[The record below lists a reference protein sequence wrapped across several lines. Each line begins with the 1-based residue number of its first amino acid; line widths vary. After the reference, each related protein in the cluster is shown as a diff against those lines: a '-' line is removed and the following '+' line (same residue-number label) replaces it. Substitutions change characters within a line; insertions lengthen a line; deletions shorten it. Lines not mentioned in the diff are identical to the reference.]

1 MLENLEKGFFKIY
14 PYEKKYEIIKN
25 DDLDGSRTFT
35 QAYQIETLRMCLGDL
50 WKPYRDILISDRY
63 VQAGESYEALNMAI
77 FTM

>member
-1 MLENLEKGFFKIY
+1 MKLSKMTIWMVLEL
-14 PYEKKYEIIKN
+14 
-25 DDLDGSRTFT
+25 LLRLT
-35 QAYQIETLRMCLGDL
+35 ETLRMCLGDL